1 MLPAG
6 GVLVTSNVHRFPVR
20 KNFSQPPN
28 ELVFDERLGMLARM
42 VLVEVLA
49 RPPHWQVNADVMWQ
63 KAYRNRGERAESKR
77 AYRIAFQ
84 ELEEFGYLSRVREK
98 IPAGQ
103 PGGGAFRTTLTFY
116 NISQKPDI

>member
-1 MLPAG
+1 M
-6 GVLVTSNVHRFPVR
+6 TSNVHRFPVR

-28 ELVFDERLGMLARM
+28 ELVFDERMGMLARM
-42 VLVEVLA
+42 VLVEILA
-49 RPPHWQVNADVMWQ
+49 RPPGWQVNADVMWR
-63 KAYRNRGERAESKR
+63 KADRARGSRAESKR

-84 ELEEFGYLSRVREK
+84 ELEEFGYLVRVREK
-98 IPAGQ
+98 IPKGQ